1 MGSVIGR
8 SSSRTT
14 AVWSSAG
21 GGPVGWLGDGVVE
34 VDDRDGDVVR
44 AGRLR
49 AGVAGLLRSVAEVG
63 AGVLPAVAVEGADV
77 VPDANGDRGT

>member
-1 MGSVIGR
+1 M
-8 SSSRTT
+8 
-14 AVWSSAG
+14 
-21 GGPVGWLGDGVVE
+21 
-34 VDDRDGDVVR
+34 DDRDGDVVR

-49 AGVAGLLRSVAEVG
+49 ADVAGLLRGVAEVG